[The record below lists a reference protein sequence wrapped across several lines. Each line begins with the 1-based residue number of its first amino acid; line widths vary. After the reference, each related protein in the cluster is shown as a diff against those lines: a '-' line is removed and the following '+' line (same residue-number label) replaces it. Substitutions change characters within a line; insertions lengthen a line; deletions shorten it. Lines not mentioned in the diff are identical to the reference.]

1 MTTIK
6 IMLVEDHPVVRQGV
20 KSLLS
25 HDTDIDIV
33 AEADTLQSA
42 LEQLTS
48 VTPHIILL
56 DLRLGKEHGIN
67 VARYVKQKGV
77 KCRIIV
83 LTTYDEE
90 DDIWSALEAGAF
102 AYLLK
107 DISLGELPEVIRRV
121 YAGKRYLSPDLMD
134 QVLRDIQHRL
144 NDAQSDFV
152 ANFAD
157 EECMLLSYMADG
169 MTNREIAE
177 KLSYSE
183 ITVKKRVQD
192 LLNKMNVANR
202 TQAVALAIRRS
213 LI

>member
-1 MTTIK
+1 
-6 IMLVEDHPVVRQGV
+6 
-20 KSLLS
+20 
-25 HDTDIDIV
+25 
-33 AEADTLQSA
+33 
-42 LEQLTS
+42 
-48 VTPHIILL
+48 
-56 DLRLGKEHGIN
+56 
-67 VARYVKQKGV
+67 
-77 KCRIIV
+77 
-83 LTTYDEE
+83 TTYDEE